1 MRLLEIVLSTANA
14 LALVS
19 LVIPPLR
26 AMRWMGLLAVFAALV
41 AVLQVL
47 VEGSRWQM
55 VPAYALTAVLL
66 LIWLIGSTTANRAQ
80 VALPIAGAGIGLG
93 VLVLAVS
100 IALPVA
106 LPVFRFPKPT
116 GPYSIG
122 SLAYHWV
129 DTSRAELFTADPN
142 DHRELMAQVWYPAW
156 NQPSKPR
163 VPYME
168 DAGDV
173 TTAMARIVHL
183 PRLLFGHFKYVTTN
197 AVRAA
202 PVADGGSTYPVLI
215 FLSGTGGFR
224 ASNTFQ
230 IEELVS
236 HGYVVV
242 GLDQPGGSAAVRF
255 PDGRLVSVL
264 ARDQIQALITQSTS
278 PRREAPALNGQT
290 LENGIVPYFAQDA
303 SFAIDQLIALTKGD
317 PNSLLAGQLDL
328 QRVGVFGISQGAI
341 VAAEACRRDARIRA
355 SLMMDAA
362 MPADVVRVGLR
373 QPCMWITR
381 PGRDMR
387 LERSRS
393 GGWPEEAITET
404 LTTMRT
410 VFDMHAQGSAYYLDA
425 PGMFHV
431 NFTDAPF
438 WSPITSQ
445 LGLTG
450 PVDGKRMFDIVNAY
464 SVAFF
469 DKYLKGRPEALLDG
483 PAKQLSGGIPRKAIG

>member
-1 MRLLEIVLSTANA
+1 MRFLEIVVATANA

-19 LVIPPLR
+19 LAIPPLR
-26 AMRWMGLLAVFAALV
+26 AIRGMGLLAIIAALA

-47 VEGSRWQM
+47 VEGPRWQM
-55 VPAYALTAVLL
+55 VPAYALTTVLL
-66 LIWLIGSTTANRAQ
+66 LIWLIGSTTAIQ
-80 VALPIAGAGIGLG
+80 VHVSQAIAGAIIGLG
-93 VLVLAVS
+93 VLVVAVS

-106 LPVFRFPKPT
+106 LPVFQFPKPT
-116 GPYSIG
+116 GPYAIG
-122 SLAYHWV
+122 SLTYHWV
-129 DTSRAELFTADPN
+129 DTSRPELFTADPS
-142 DHRELMAQVWYPAW
+142 DHRELMAQVWYPAR
-156 NQPSKPR
+156 NQPSKAR
-163 VPYME
+163 IPYLE
-168 DAGDV
+168 NAGDV
-173 TTAMARIVHL
+173 TTAVARIVHL
-183 PRLLFGHFKYVTTN
+183 PSLLFAHFKYVTTN
-197 AVRAA
+197 AVRSA
-202 PVADGGSTYPVLI
+202 PVADGGSNYPLLI

-264 ARDQIQALITQSTS
+264 PRDQIQALVTQSTS
-278 PRREAPALNGQT
+278 PRRDAPALNGQT
-290 LENGIVPYFAQDA
+290 LEKGIIPYFAQDV
-303 SFAIDQLIALTKGD
+303 SFAIDQLSALTRSD
-317 PNSLLAGQLDL
+317 PNSLLAGRLDL
-328 QRVGVFGISQGAI
+328 QRVGVFGVSQGAI
-341 VAAEACRRDARIRA
+341 VGAEACRVDARISA

-362 MPADVVRVGLR
+362 MPTEVVRVGLR

-381 PGRDMR
+381 PAGDMR

-393 GGWPEEAITET
+393 GGWPEESIVET

-410 VFDMHAQGSAYYLDA
+410 VFVRHAPGSAYYLDA

-438 WSPITSQ
+438 WSPITSL

-469 DKYLKGRPEALLDG
+469 DKYLRGRPEALLDG
-483 PAKQLSGGIPRKAIG
+483 PAKEYPEVSLQKR